1 MKINKQSLSLMLPS
15 CILIMLTG
23 CGGGATDATTATVAT
38 ASRTYPDAVTEKLV
52 IPTTL
57 FNYSNPTLPTHF
69 LTNTVQS
76 FDNTPTTTSTSDDI
90 ATLGRVLFYEKQLSA
105 NTTTACASCHT
116 QADGFTDPRQF
127 SLGFA
132 GVATNRNSMGLANV
146 RFYENGHFFWDE
158 RADTLEDQTLIP
170 IQSDVEMGLTLD
182 EAVSNI
188 NNQDY
193 YAFLFEQAFGDST
206 VTSVRIATALSQFIR
221 SMVSYESVYD
231 QGVQDNFAN
240 FSASQNRG
248 RGLFFSRRTNCAA
261 CHVNDRNNGNEA
273 IFQPNRPLN
282 NGLDADLVNT
292 DNGQGDVTGNTN
304 DNGEFKVSSLRNI
317 AETAPYMHD
326 GRFATLADV
335 IEHYDSG
342 VQAHPNLDNRLQR
355 NGLPRQLNL
364 SAQDK
369 TDLIAFLQTLTDD
382 VFLTEEKFSDPFR

>member
-1 MKINKQSLSLMLPS
+1 
-15 CILIMLTG
+15 MLTG
-23 CGGGATDATTATVAT
+23 CGGGSADTTTATTTTVET
-38 ASRTYPDAVTEKLV
+38 ALRTYPDAITEKLV

-57 FNYSNPTLPTHF
+57 FNYSNPTFPSHF
-69 LTNTVQS
+69 LTDIVQS
-76 FDNTPTTTSTSDDI
+76 FDNTPTTTTSSNDI

-105 NTTTACASCHT
+105 NATIACASCHT
-116 QADGFTDPRQF
+116 QANGFTDPRQF
-127 SLGFA
+127 SIGFSGA
-132 GVATNRNSMGLANV
+132 ATGRNSMGIANV

-206 VTSVRIATALSQFIR
+206 VTSVRISTALSQFIR
-221 SMVSYESVYD
+221 AMVSYESAYD
-231 QGVQDNFAN
+231 QGVQNNFAN

-248 RGLFFSRRTNCAA
+248 RGLFFSRRTNCAT
-261 CHVNDRNNGNEA
+261 CHVNDRNNGNQA
-273 IFQPNRPLN
+273 IFQADRPRN
-282 NGLDADLVNT
+282 NGLDADLVNA

-304 DNGEFKVSSLRNI
+304 DNGKFKVSSLRNI

-355 NGLPRQLNL
+355 NGVPRQLNL
-364 SAQDK
+364 SDQDK
-369 TDLIAFLQTLTDD
+369 TDLIAFLHTLTDD